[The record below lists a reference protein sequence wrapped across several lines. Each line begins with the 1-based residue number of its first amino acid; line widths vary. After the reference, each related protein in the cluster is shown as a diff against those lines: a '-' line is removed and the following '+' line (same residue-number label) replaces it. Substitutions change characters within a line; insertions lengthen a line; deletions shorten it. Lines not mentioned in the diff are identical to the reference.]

1 MQPEIKVGIVSAEK
15 LDLSFNTTYWS
26 EETGFFVSGKQT
38 FGISD
43 SGKIVWNDTEYATL
57 IFKSDLVGCNFEVS
71 DVTIGINFHWERK
84 ETQTF
89 TGNARIIVENS
100 KLTLINE
107 LPVEDYL
114 KSVISSEMSASA
126 NEEFLKTHAVISRSW
141 VLAQIFKRD
150 ANGKTESSH
159 VTDDE
164 IVRWYDREDHLN
176 FDVCADD
183 HCQRYQGI
191 TRQTSPTVSAAID
204 ATAGLVLT
212 DDKGDICD
220 ARFSKCC
227 GGVFEEFENCWE
239 PVHHN
244 YLVARRD
251 SDEPLDF
258 PDLRNE
264 QNARE
269 WILSSPEAYCN
280 TDDKAILSQVLN
292 NYDQETSDFYRW
304 RVHYSQAELAHL
316 IKRRTGID
324 FGGIKSLEALERGT
338 SGRIIRLRITGTKR
352 TMTIGKELEIRRS
365 LSQSH
370 LYSSAFVV
378 ETGEPDEQGLPTDF
392 TLIGAGWGHGVGL
405 CQIGAAVM
413 SAKGISYDKILA
425 HYFPGSKLSKAY

>member
-15 LDLSFNTTYWS
+15 LDLSFNTPYWS

-244 YLVARRD
+244 YLVARASRLPRSSQRTECPGVD
-251 SDEPLDF
+251 TFLTRS
-258 PDLRNE
+258 
-264 QNARE
+264 
-269 WILSSPEAYCN
+269 IL
-280 TDDKAILSQVLN
+280 Q
-292 NYDQETSDFYRW
+292 YR
-304 RVHYSQAELAHL
+304 R
-316 IKRRTGID
+316 
-324 FGGIKSLEALERGT
+324 
-338 SGRIIRLRITGTKR
+338 
-352 TMTIGKELEIRRS
+352 
-365 LSQSH
+365 
-370 LYSSAFVV
+370 
-378 ETGEPDEQGLPTDF
+378 QGDT
-392 TLIGAGWGHGVGL
+392 
-405 CQIGAAVM
+405 
-413 SAKGISYDKILA
+413 
-425 HYFPGSKLSKAY
+425 